1 MQLSK
6 KYEIWQA
13 IAEDGSSQT
22 GLRWEEQHSI
32 EDEVSRGLWEG
43 TPVLLSTF
51 EANSYEE
58 ACQKYNDHFGWGK
71 YHPM

>member
-1 MQLSK
+1 MKLPK

-13 IAEDGSSQT
+13 IAGDGSSQT
-22 GLRWEEQHSI
+22 GLLWEGQPSI

-43 TPVLLSTF
+43 TPVLLVTF
-51 EANSYEE
+51 EADSYEE